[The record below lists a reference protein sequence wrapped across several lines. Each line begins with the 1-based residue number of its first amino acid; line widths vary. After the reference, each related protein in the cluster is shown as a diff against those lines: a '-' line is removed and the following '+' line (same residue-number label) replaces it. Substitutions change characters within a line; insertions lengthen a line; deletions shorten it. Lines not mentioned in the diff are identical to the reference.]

1 MLSFLSLSAV
11 VAATGMATF
20 HGKEVRHSRRIDSL
34 EINVHVNGIRGKST
48 VTRMIGG
55 VLREAGKTTIAK
67 TTGTFACVIDSDGG
81 EHPIRRTGPANINEQ
96 YRFLAEWLD
105 GTEALVVE
113 CMAVKPKYQALCQ
126 DVILRSPVT
135 VLTNVRLDHQEDMGD
150 TLEEIAASL
159 CTTVPQNG
167 LVITGERDPKL
178 VRIIRRHCEARNSRL
193 VVAQESEL
201 SRSLCT
207 EFDYRQ
213 FEENVAVVLAVAEA
227 LGINAETAARG
238 MLAAAPDPGTTR
250 IAHVRDVQDGPFYW
264 VPMFAVNDWE
274 STTRVFHDVVDADL
288 PSCRKVVALNN
299 RADRTDRAAMF
310 VDLVAQDLASDI
322 DRVVLYGEIQDAVRQ
337 KLLNAGVDDGMIVTT
352 SDLDGEQGV
361 DGRDLVK
368 RARAGFEGQDV
379 AIFGM
384 VNIHTDHVTAM
395 ERYIGALAPERSDAT
410 AA

>member
-1 MLSFLSLSAV
+1 MLSFLSLSA
-11 VAATGMATF
+11 AAAAAGMATF
-20 HGKEVRHSRRIDSL
+20 HRKEVRHSRRMENLD
-34 EINVHVNGIRGKST
+34 INVHVNGIRGKST

-55 VLREAGKTTIAK
+55 VLREAGKTTVAK

-126 DVILRSPVT
+126 DVILRSPIT

-193 VVAQESEL
+193 IVAQESEL

-227 LGINAETAARG
+227 LGISAETAARG

-274 STTRVFHDVVDADL
+274 STTRVFHDVVDEDL

-361 DGRDLVK
+361 DGRDLVT
-368 RARAGFEGQDV
+368 RARAGFEGEDV

-395 ERYIGALAPERSDAT
+395 ERYVGALAAENLEAV

>member
-1 MLSFLSLSAV
+1 MLSFLSLSA
-11 VAATGMATF
+11 AAAAAGMATF
-20 HGKEVRHSRRIDSL
+20 HRKEVRHSRRMENLD
-34 EINVHVNGIRGKST
+34 INVHVNGIRGKST

-55 VLREAGKTTIAK
+55 VLREAGKTTVAK

-126 DVILRSPVT
+126 DVILRSPIT

-274 STTRVFHDVVDADL
+274 STTRVFHDVVDEDL

-361 DGRDLVK
+361 DGRDLVT
-368 RARAGFEGQDV
+368 RARAGFEGEDV

-395 ERYIGALAPERSDAT
+395 ERYVGALAAENLEAV

>member
-1 MLSFLSLSAV
+1 MLSFLSLSA
-11 VAATGMATF
+11 AAAAAGMATF
-20 HGKEVRHSRRIDSL
+20 HRKEVRHSRRMENLD
-34 EINVHVNGIRGKST
+34 INVHVNGIRGKST

-55 VLREAGKTTIAK
+55 VLREAGKTTVAK

-126 DVILRSPVT
+126 DVILRSPIT

-227 LGINAETAARG
+227 LGISAETAARG

-274 STTRVFHDVVDADL
+274 STTRVFHDVVDEDL

-361 DGRDLVK
+361 DGRDLVT
-368 RARAGFEGQDV
+368 RARAGFEGEDV

-395 ERYIGALAPERSDAT
+395 ERYVGALAAENLEAV

>member
-1 MLSFLSLSAV
+1 MLSFLSLSA
-11 VAATGMATF
+11 AAAAAGMATF
-20 HGKEVRHSRRIDSL
+20 HRKEVRHSRRMENLD
-34 EINVHVNGIRGKST
+34 INVHVNGIRGKST

-55 VLREAGKTTIAK
+55 VLREAGKTTVAK

-126 DVILRSPVT
+126 DVILRSPIT

-193 VVAQESEL
+193 IVAQESEL

-227 LGINAETAARG
+227 LGISAETAARG

-274 STTRVFHDVVDADL
+274 STTRVFHDVVDEDL
-288 PSCRKVVALNN
+288 RP
-299 RADRTDRAAMF
+299 AA
-310 VDLVAQDLASDI
+310 
-322 DRVVLYGEIQDAVRQ
+322 
-337 KLLNAGVDDGMIVTT
+337 
-352 SDLDGEQGV
+352 
-361 DGRDLVK
+361 
-368 RARAGFEGQDV
+368 
-379 AIFGM
+379 
-384 VNIHTDHVTAM
+384 
-395 ERYIGALAPERSDAT
+395 RSWP
-410 AA
+410 